1 MGVYRWVCRWTQAW
15 SQFLTSDHRSEN
27 FKGLNSCIICFHVW
41 QTHKKLLSVCVF
53 VHVFVCVCVFFSLF
67 NDLTQWA
74 RTELGH
80 SFSWASGVRDDAIAT
95 TEWTNMTSNA
105 HTHPRACACTNPR
118 PLRPLR
124 LSHSHSGSTQQGPSN
139 VHLHMHKHA
148 CTHTHKRT
156 HYATRLQTLLVCVWN
171 ERRVVRKTACLKKE
185 PCPAWGTNTTQSRDA
200 VATAFSLSYFLPS
213 RFFSLSLRVS

>member
-118 PLRPLR
+118 PPVPLGC
-124 LSHSHSGSTQQGPSN
+124 HIHIQ
-139 VHLHMHKHA
+139 VLHNRAPLMCIYTCTSMHAH
-148 CTHTHKRT
+148 THTN
-156 HYATRLQTLLVCVWN
+156 ALIMPP
-171 ERRVVRKTACLKKE
+171 ACK
-185 PCPAWGTNTTQSRDA
+185 P
-200 VATAFSLSYFLPS
+200 F
-213 RFFSLSLRVS
+213 